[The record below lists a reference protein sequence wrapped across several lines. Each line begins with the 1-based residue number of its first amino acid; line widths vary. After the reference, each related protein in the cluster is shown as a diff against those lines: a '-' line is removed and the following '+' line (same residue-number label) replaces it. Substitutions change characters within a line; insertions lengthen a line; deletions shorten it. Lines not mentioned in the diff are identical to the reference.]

1 MKTIKFIFSVLAA
14 LFIGT
19 AVQAST
25 GLNAFAVAGTVM
37 AGGAVLPM
45 VVKDLPKG
53 MAFMAVSPATD
64 ISALQGY
71 ITKYD
76 RTLIY
81 QMLNGLDFVRDLD
94 IIRNLREPRALSK
107 MTVDEGVRRLNLD
120 IESAKGGRKWTERI
134 LTPELGMKIIK
145 MIPEEVRESF
155 QSEMLDPNAKELPF
169 AQWVW
174 AREFEK
180 IASELNDNFYYN
192 TRPTV
197 VAFDPAATYAVGAHV
212 LYKEVIY
219 KQVSAGTTTA
229 GESPET
235 AAAKWED
242 VDNKVL
248 FNGPDSIIKT
258 AIASEG
264 LLAVGTGTFNDTD
277 AYAYFKD
284 MWGAVTEAH
293 KNKGMVAHVSFDVA
307 QDLAENVNTL
317 FGSGKG
323 IGGVDIEEGKVFT
336 LKNTGGR
343 LKIVPHTWMGASR
356 RVIMTHKG
364 NAVLGLN
371 AASDSQKVG
380 KVVETL
386 HGYRAIVKFI
396 LGFQFRDLE
405 NLYVNDQD

>member
-1 MKTIKFIFSVLAA
+1 VKTIKFIFSVLVA

-25 GLNAFAVAGTVM
+25 GLNAFAVAGTVL
-37 AGGAVLPM
+37 GSGAILPY

-76 RTLIY
+76 KTLIY
-81 QMLNGLDFVRDLD
+81 QMLNGLDFVKDLA
-94 IIRNLREPRALSK
+94 IIRNLREPRALPK

-120 IESAKGGRKWTERI
+120 IEQAKGGRSWTERI
-134 LTPELGMKIIK
+134 ITPQLGMKIIK

-155 QSEMLDPNAKELPF
+155 MSEMLDPNAKELPF

-180 IASELNDNFYYN
+180 IASELNDNFYLN

-197 VAFDPAATYAVGAHV
+197 VPFDAAATYAVGAHV

-229 GESPET
+229 GESPES
-235 AAAKWED
+235 ASAKWED

-248 FNGPDSIIKT
+248 FEGPDAVIKK
-258 AIASEG
+258 AISTEG
-264 LLAVGTGTFNDTD
+264 LLAVGTGTFDEGD
-277 AYAYFKD
+277 AYAYFKE

-293 KNKGMVAHVSFDVA
+293 KNKGMVAHVSYDVQ
-307 QDLAENVNTL
+307 QDLAENINTL

-323 IGGVDIEEGKVFT
+323 IGGVDIEEGNSFIM
-336 LKNTGGR
+336 KNTGGR
-343 LKIVPHTWMGASR
+343 LRIVPHTWMGSSR
-356 RVIMTHKG
+356 RVIMTHPG

-396 LGFQFRDLE
+396 LAFQFRDLE
-405 NLYVNDQD
+405 NLYVNDQA

>member
-1 MKTIKFIFSVLAA
+1 MKTIKFIFSVLLA

-25 GLNAFAVAGTVM
+25 GLNAFAVAGTVL
-37 AGGAVLPM
+37 GSGAILPY

-53 MAFMAVSPATD
+53 MAFMAVTPAT
-64 ISALQGY
+64 SVEALQGW

-76 RTLIY
+76 KTLIY
-81 QMLNGLDFVRDLD
+81 QMLNGLDFVKDLD
-94 IIRNLREPRALSK
+94 IIRNLREPRALPK

-120 IESAKGGRKWTERI
+120 IEQAKGGRSWTERI
-134 LTPELGMKIIK
+134 ITPQLGMKIIK
-145 MIPEEVRESF
+145 MIPEELRDSF
-155 QSEMLDPNAKELPF
+155 MSEKLDPNAKELVF

-180 IASELNDNFYYN
+180 IASELNDNFYLN

-197 VAFDPAATYAVGAHV
+197 VDFDAAATYAVGAHV

-248 FNGPDSIIKT
+248 FEGPDAIIKN
-258 AIASEG
+258 AIDNEG
-264 LLAVGTGTFNDTD
+264 LLTVGTGTFDETD
-277 AYAYFKD
+277 AYEYFKE

-293 KNKGMVAHVSFDVA
+293 KNKGMVAHVSYDVQ
-307 QDLAENVNTL
+307 QDLAENINTL

-323 IGGVDIEEGKVFT
+323 IGGVDIEEGNSFIM
-336 LKNTGGR
+336 KNTGGR
-343 LKIVPHTWMGASR
+343 LKIVPHTWMGSSR
-356 RVIMTHKG
+356 RVIITHPG

-396 LGFQFRDLE
+396 LAFQFRDLE
-405 NLYVNDQD
+405 NLYVNDQA

>member
-19 AVQAST
+19 AVQAAT

-53 MAFMAVSPATD
+53 MAFMAVSPVTD

-76 RTLIY
+76 KKLINE
-81 QMLNGLDFVRDLD
+81 MLNGLDFVKDLD
-94 IIRNLREPRALSK
+94 IIRNLREPRALPK
-107 MTVDEGVRRLNLD
+107 MTVDEGVRRLNLA
-120 IESAKGGRKWTERI
+120 IKTAKGGRTWTERI
-134 LTPELGMKIIK
+134 ITPELGMKIIE
-145 MIPEEVRESF
+145 MIPEELRESF
-155 QSEMLDPNAKELPF
+155 MSEMLDPNAKKVPYHE
-169 AQWVW
+169 WVW
-174 AREFEK
+174 AQEFAK

-212 LYKEVIY
+212 LYKEIIY

-235 AAAKWED
+235 ASAKWQD

-248 FNGPDSIIKT
+248 INGPDAVIKK
-258 AIASEG
+258 AIADEG
-264 LLAVGTGTFNDTD
+264 LLAVGTGTFDDTD
-277 AYAYFKD
+277 AYDYFKD
-284 MWGAVTEAH
+284 MWGAVTNAH
-293 KNKGMVAHVSFDVA
+293 KNRGMVAHVSYDVQ
-307 QDLAENVNTL
+307 QDLAENINTK

-323 IGGVDIEEGKVFT
+323 IGGVDIEEGKSFIM
-336 LKNTGGR
+336 KNTGGR

-356 RVIMTHKG
+356 RVIITHPG

-380 KVVETL
+380 KVVENI
-386 HGYRAIVKFI
+386 HGFEAIVKFI
-396 LGFQFRDLE
+396 LAFQFRDLA